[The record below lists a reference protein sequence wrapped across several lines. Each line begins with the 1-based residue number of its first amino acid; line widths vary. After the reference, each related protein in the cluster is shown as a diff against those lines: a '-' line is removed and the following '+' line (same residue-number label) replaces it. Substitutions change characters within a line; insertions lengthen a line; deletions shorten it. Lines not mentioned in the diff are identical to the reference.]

1 MKILSILFFVFTFT
15 LSSCSEYTPKPIG
28 YARIEK
34 VAADTVRLQASGF
47 SFLYSSLAKIE
58 YLNPEVKNEVW
69 FNICYPTYKAK
80 IYCTYIPTNNKEL
93 PKMLDDSHQLAYSHA
108 VRAESISQTQFSDSL
123 KHLSGLIY
131 DIKGSVASPV
141 QFYVTN
147 NSSKFMRG
155 ALYFNDAVK
164 SDSIVPVVAFLRDD
178 IVRIMESL
186 QW

>member
-69 FNICYPTYKAK
+69 FNIYYPTYKAK

-93 PKMLDDSHQLAYSHA
+93 SKMLDDSHQLAYSHA
-108 VRAESISQTQFSDSL
+108 VRAESISQTLFSDSP

-155 ALYFNDAVK
+155 ALYFDDAVK
-164 SDSIVPVVAFLRDD
+164 SDSIAPVVAFLRDD

>member
-1 MKILSILFFVFTFT
+1 M
-15 LSSCSEYTPKPIG
+15 
-28 YARIEK
+28 
-34 VAADTVRLQASGF
+34 
-47 SFLYSSLAKIE
+47 
-58 YLNPEVKNEVW
+58 
-69 FNICYPTYKAK
+69 
-80 IYCTYIPTNNKEL
+80 
-93 PKMLDDSHQLAYSHA
+93 
-108 VRAESISQTQFSDSL
+108 RAESILQTQFSDSL